1 MPPMPD
7 AIRPQEPYGPTTA
20 TVLAV
25 MLTESMSLG
34 EGRSRVPDSS

>member
-7 AIRPQEPYGPTTA
+7 AVRPPEPYGPTTA

-25 MLTESMSLG
+25 MLTESMTDG
-34 EGRSRVPDSS
+34 EGRSRVLSGS